1 MILRKLV
8 FCFSI
13 LVCVNI
19 LGMVTP
25 KLTSGSGEAV
35 SQPVTPER
43 GNRTPVQPDTG
54 GDKSAVQSPAR
65 EGIFGPGLGE
75 DMTVLLNNLRLQIVH
90 LQNSL
95 EHFDEHAV
103 DQEFSARSQFLGSDM
118 KSYGKNDFVM
128 AYVLTEILCEC
139 KKSLFYRKEDDVCKA
154 DVYSC
159 DVDTLTRCAQRI
171 LASLVVGCAKGFL
184 ASHVLKYGVKALVAT
199 HFLMQS
205 LECLFDYLN
214 LHECFEYDK
223 KCYMVRMFMPEILF
237 SLKMLIKSSPEDL
250 EQTFQPY
257 LSRIMGTNN

>member
-1 MILRKLV
+1 MQ
-8 FCFSI
+8 
-13 LVCVNI
+13 
-19 LGMVTP
+19 TP
-25 KLTSGSGEAV
+25 RPTCGSGEPA
-35 SQPVTPER
+35 SQPTTPER
-43 GNRTPVQPDTG
+43 ENRTPVQPDTG

-75 DMTVLLNNLRLQIVH
+75 DMAVFLSDLRSQIVH
-90 LQNSL
+90 LHNSL
-95 EHFDEHAV
+95 QHFDEHAA
-103 DQEFSARSQFLGSDM
+103 DQGFFAAPEFLRSDI
-118 KSYGKNDFVM
+118 KTYGKNDFVM

-139 KKSLFYRKEDDVCKA
+139 KKSLFYRKEHDLCKA

-171 LASLVVGCAKGFL
+171 LASLVVGCAKGFV

-223 KCYMVRMFMPEILF
+223 KCYKVRMFMPGLLF

-250 EQTFQPY
+250 RRTFQPY